1 MQKNQGDKLLLS
13 VDELL
18 SSLTADFDT
27 KQKEDAESSKKWSM
41 DEIDALLGIS
51 DDKKSKPKPQLK
63 EQAKEQLKEQPKVVA
78 SEPVF
83 AQKELAKEKES
94 DTILNAKTVEIPSV
108 QDDEA
113 GDNNFTSDKT
123 RVFNSAKVIESAI
136 AVFDKE
142 PKDDSIE
149 SSETDSFFESVE
161 ASDKIQRDLAKT
173 NIVRIDKN
181 IDKGFS
187 TMELATD
194 YTKQEKAVSEK
205 TLPDIFP
212 TYNEDIK
219 HNIKSTKVERASA
232 GMEKDKYRE
241 RFINRPV
248 QNLEKTADYERL
260 HLNSIE
266 QKVERPGIIV
276 KKKGFSNT
284 ADLEPIPT
292 IISADDELKNVA
304 ADELAKE
311 AKNPTSAKNPKK
323 DEHEIAGQIKLS
335 GFGEHE
341 EIEKIDEEAAE
352 NSLKKSRKEKLKHF
366 KLSADLDDFS
376 DSEMDEDFL
385 SDEETEESTSIKSSI
400 SSFSSDYIEDEYE
413 KPEDKS
419 SILKQLSRATKFSFA
434 FFCIE
439 VVILI
444 VAIVISI
451 IVRNAG
457 GNVSI
462 IGGNVVGHLLINLL
476 LLLLSCIFGLSTFV
490 KGVSGLI
497 SFKHNDATGTVIVFL
512 LCVIQCFVLIFTAQ
526 NAVFASVIYAPIAC
540 FAFTISALSRF
551 IVLKRTLGNFEFCT
565 GGTALHSTEKIMNDA
580 DAFEIGRGLLLGEPD
595 LRYSSRIKFPS
606 DFSQNS
612 FSTDP
617 ADALCSKLVPAV
629 IGASLI
635 IAIITGFVS
644 KSALDAFSSFVAIC
658 SIGIPVFSMFAS
670 NLPLLLAN
678 KKLNSQG
685 GAILGHKAIL
695 DCVGTNAIVVD
706 SSDLFKKGRCG
717 IDGIKT
723 FHSMRIDEA
732 ILDAAALVI
741 ESGGPLVD
749 IFDGVIL
756 GRREILPPV
765 ESLAYEDRLGL
776 SAWIHGRRILL
787 GSRDLLINHN
797 VEVPDIEVETK
808 YIKRGKK
815 VMYLSVA
822 GKIGAMFVISY
833 YANEAIGSTLRKI
846 EGTGLTILVRTCDCN
861 ITEELLCEYFRLPL
875 SSVKIISPISGDIF
889 NKYRKT
895 TLQSSSSGLFHNGTE
910 ESFLTSIVQAIRLNK
925 LISINCVIQIVYS
938 SIAVAIFALLS
949 FLSGLSSVSALQ
961 IIIFQFG
968 WTVIASVISAFKK
981 S

>member
-1 MQKNQGDKLLLS
+1 MQKNQGDNLLLS

-18 SSLTADFDT
+18 SSLTADLET
-27 KQKEDAESSKKWSM
+27 KQKEDIESSKKWSM
-41 DEIDALLGIS
+41 DEIDALLGIAN
-51 DDKKSKPKPQLK
+51 DKKSKP
-63 EQAKEQLKEQPKVVA
+63 KEQPKVVA

-83 AQKELAKEKES
+83 AQKELAQGKES

-123 RVFNSAKVIESAI
+123 RVFNSAKVIENAI
-136 AVFDKE
+136 AVFDKT
-142 PKDDSIE
+142 PADDLSE
-149 SSETDSFFESVE
+149 NSETDLFFESVE
-161 ASDKIQRDLAKT
+161 ASDKAEKDLAKT
-173 NIVRIDKN
+173 TIIRIDN
-181 IDKGFS
+181 NVDKGSS
-187 TMELATD
+187 TMELATE
-194 YTKQEKAVSEK
+194 YTKQEKAVSDK
-205 TLPDIFP
+205 TLSDIFP

-219 HNIKSTKVERASA
+219 HNIKSTKVERTAV
-232 GMEKDKYRE
+232 GMENDKYRS
-241 RFINRPV
+241 RFINSPV

-260 HLNSIE
+260 HLNGIE

-311 AKNPTSAKNPKK
+311 ANNSDSAKDSKK
-323 DEHEIAGQIKLS
+323 DEHEIVGQIKLS
-335 GFGEHE
+335 GFEEHE
-341 EIEKIDEEAAE
+341 EIEKIDEEVAE
-352 NSLKKSRKEKLKHF
+352 KSLKKVRKEKLKHF

-376 DSEMDEDFL
+376 DIETDEDFL
-385 SDEETEESTSIKSSI
+385 SDEEMNETSSIKSSI

-419 SILKQLSRATKFSFA
+419 RILKQLSRATKFSFA
-434 FFCIE
+434 FFCVE
-439 VVILI
+439 VAILI
-444 VAIVISI
+444 AAIFISV

-457 GNVSI
+457 GNV
-462 IGGNVVGHLLINLL
+462 NVVGGSVIGHVLINLL
-476 LLLLSCIFGLSTFV
+476 LLLLSCVFGLNTFV
-490 KGVSGLI
+490 KGISGLI

-512 LCVIQCFVLIFTAQ
+512 MCVIQCFVLIFTAK
-526 NAVFASVIYAPIAC
+526 NAAFSPVIYAPIAC
-540 FAFTISALSRF
+540 FAFTLSALSRF
-551 IVLKRTLGNFEFCT
+551 IVLKRSLGNFEFCT
-565 GGTALHSTEKIMNDA
+565 GGTALHSTEKITNDA

-606 DFSQNS
+606 DFSKTS

-644 KSALDAFSSFVAIC
+644 KSAIDAFSSFVAVC
-658 SIGIPVFSMFAS
+658 AIGIPAFSMFAS
-670 NLPLLLAN
+670 NLPLLLTN

-695 DCVGTNAIVVD
+695 DCIGTNAIVVD

-797 VEVPDIEVETK
+797 VEVPAIEVETK

-822 GKIGAMFVISY
+822 GKVGAMFVISY

-846 EGTGLTILVRTCDCN
+846 EETGLTLLVRTCDCN
-861 ITEELLCEYFRLPL
+861 ITEELLCEYFKLPL
-875 SSVKIISPISGDIF
+875 SSVKIISPHSGDIF
-889 NKYRKT
+889 NKYRKS
-895 TLQSSSSGLFHNGTE
+895 TLKSSSSGLFHNGTE
-910 ESFLTSIVQAIRLNK
+910 ESFLTSVVEAIRLNK
-925 LISINCVIQIVYS
+925 LISINCVVQIVYS

-949 FLSGLSSVSALQ
+949 FLAGLSSVSAVQ
-961 IIIFQFG
+961 IIIFQFV
-968 WTVIASVISAFKK
+968 WTFFTSIISTFKK
-981 S
+981 L

>member
-1 MQKNQGDKLLLS
+1 MQKNQDDNLLLS

-18 SSLTADFDT
+18 SSLTADLEV
-27 KQKEDAESSKKWSM
+27 KKKEDVESSKKWSM
-41 DEIDALLGIS
+41 DEIDALLGIA
-51 DDKKSKPKPQLK
+51 DDKKSKPK
-63 EQAKEQLKEQPKVVA
+63 EQAKAVA
-78 SEPVF
+78 SEPAF
-83 AQKELAKEKES
+83 AQEELVQKEEP

-108 QDDEA
+108 QDEESE
-113 GDNNFTSDKT
+113 DNNFASDKT
-123 RVFNSAKVIESAI
+123 RVFNSAKVIENAI

-142 PKDDSIE
+142 AQDGDIE
-149 SSETDSFFESVE
+149 SSETDSFFESIE
-161 ASDKIQRDLAKT
+161 ASEKTERDLAKT

-181 IDKGFS
+181 LDKGFS
-187 TMELATD
+187 TMELATE
-194 YTKQEKAVSEK
+194 YVKPEKAVSEK
-205 TLPDIFP
+205 TLSDVFP

-219 HNIKSTKVERASA
+219 HNIKSNKVERDFA
-232 GMEKDKYRE
+232 GMENDKYRE

-260 HLNSIE
+260 HLNAAQ

-311 AKNPTSAKNPKK
+311 AKNPTSAKDSKK

-335 GFGEHE
+335 GFEEQE
-341 EIEKIDEEAAE
+341 EIEKIDEEFAE
-352 NSLKKSRKEKLKHF
+352 NSLKKVRKEKLKHF
-366 KLSADLDDFS
+366 KLNADLDDFS
-376 DSEMDEDFL
+376 ESETDEDFL
-385 SDEETEESTSIKSSI
+385 SDEETEETSSIKSSI

-419 SILKQLSRATKFSFA
+419 RILKQLSRATKFSFA

-444 VAIVISI
+444 ASIVISV

-457 GNVSI
+457 GNVSV

-490 KGVSGLI
+490 KGISGLI
-497 SFKHNDATGTVIVFL
+497 SFKLNEATGTVIVFL
-512 LCVIQCFVLIFTAQ
+512 MCVIQCFVLIFTAK
-526 NAVFASVIYAPIAC
+526 NAAFASVIYAPVAC
-540 FAFTISALSRF
+540 FAFTVSVLSRF
-551 IVLKRTLGNFEFCT
+551 IVLKRALGNFEFCT
-565 GGTALHSTEKIMNDA
+565 GGTALHSTEKITNDV

-595 LRYSSRIKFPS
+595 LRYSSRIKFLS
-606 DFSQNS
+606 NFCQNS

-644 KSALDAFSSFVAIC
+644 KSVLDAFLSFVAIC
-658 SIGIPVFSMFAS
+658 SIGIPAFSMFAS
-670 NLPLLLAN
+670 NLPLLITN

-706 SSDLFKKGRCG
+706 SSELFKKGRCG

-822 GKIGAMFVISY
+822 GKVGAMFVISY
-833 YANEAIGSTLRKI
+833 YANDAIGSTLRKI
-846 EGTGLTILVRTCDCN
+846 EETGLTILVRTCDYN
-861 ITEELLCEYFRLPL
+861 ITEELLCEYFKLPL
-875 SSVKIISPISGDIF
+875 SAVKIISPNSGDIF

-895 TLQSSSSGLFHNGTE
+895 TLENSSSGLFHNGTE
-910 ESFLTSIVQAIRLNK
+910 ESFLTSVVQAIRLNK
-925 LISINCVIQIVYS
+925 LISINCVVQIIYS
-938 SIAVAIFALLS
+938 SIAVAVFALLS
-949 FLSGLSSVSALQ
+949 FLAGLSSISAVQ
-961 IIIFQFG
+961 IIIFQFF
-968 WTVIASVISAFKK
+968 WTFLASIISVFKK